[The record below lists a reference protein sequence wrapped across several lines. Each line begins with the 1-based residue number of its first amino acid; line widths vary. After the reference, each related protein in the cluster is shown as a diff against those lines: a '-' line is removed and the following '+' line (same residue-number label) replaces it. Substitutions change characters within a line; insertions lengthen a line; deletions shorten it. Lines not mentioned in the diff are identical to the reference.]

1 MKLPSMMI
9 RHLFLATKYRDTVY
23 IYIYIQLEET
33 REKPQIRKAPASNE
47 GEREREG
54 EEDEEWGERGK
65 RRRRSVHAPR
75 RWPRIG
81 ALYENEKVRKAEVKS
96 VHT

>member
-23 IYIYIQLEET
+23 IYTVGRNERET
-33 REKPQIRKAPASNE
+33 PDSKGTCIERR
-47 GEREREG
+47 REREG